1 MSEKELIASSR
12 NFEQSKIDHERR
24 TRKAGFVV
32 GGAGLLIAIMSLSA
46 VIYMLPLKQTD
57 VELYTVDNTTG
68 RVEHITRTSKTSLTA
83 VEAVEKAKVARYIR
97 LREGYNYFS
106 LQHDYDTV
114 QIYGTPDVNN
124 QYLAWY
130 AGKNAPDVVY
140 QNAAYVATVEIISSQ
155 ISDATA
161 PDKLA
166 NVRIKKTI
174 RRVSDNLTRT
184 EYWDIRMT
192 FHFEMDKE
200 MKDTEREENEFG
212 MTVTSYQRDKEIRG
226 GE

>member
-1 MSEKELIASSR
+1 MSEKTLIASSR
-12 NFEQSKIDHERR
+12 NFEQSNIDHERR
-24 TRKAGFVV
+24 TRKAGFFV
-32 GGAGLLIAIMSLSA
+32 GGAGLVIGILA
-46 VIYMLPLKQTD
+46 VISIIIMLPLKKTD

-83 VEAVEKAKVARYIR
+83 VESVQKAKVARYIR
-97 LREGYNYFS
+97 LREAYNYFA

-130 AGKNAPDVVY
+130 AGKEAPDVVY
-140 QNAAYVATVEIISSQ
+140 QNAAYVATVDIISSQ
-155 ISDATA
+155 ISDATS

-166 NVRIKKTI
+166 TVRFKKTI
-174 RRVSDNLTRT
+174 RKIADNSPRT

-192 FHFEMDKE
+192 FHFDMDKK

-212 MTVTSYQRDKEIRG
+212 FTVTSYQRDKEIRG

>member
-12 NFEQSKIDHERR
+12 NFEQSNIDHQRR
-24 TRKAGFVV
+24 TSKAGFIV
-32 GGAGLLIAIMSLSA
+32 GGAGLVIGILAVIAI
-46 VIYMLPLKQTD
+46 VIMLPLKQTII
-57 VELYTVDNTTG
+57 ELYAIDTPSG
-68 RVEHITRTSKTSLTA
+68 RIDHVTRTSKTSLTA
-83 VEAVEKAKVARYIR
+83 VEAVEKAKVAHYIKM
-97 LREGYNYFS
+97 REGYNYFS

-114 QIYGTPDVNN
+114 QLYGTADVNN

-161 PDKLA
+161 PDRLA
-166 NVRIKKTI
+166 TVRFKKTI
-174 RRVSDNLTRT
+174 RRISDNLTTT
-184 EYWDIRMT
+184 EFWDVRMT
-192 FHFEMDKE
+192 FHFNMDKE

-212 MTVTSYQRDKEIRG
+212 FTVTSYQRDKEIRG
-226 GE
+226 EQ

>member
-1 MSEKELIASSR
+1 MSEKSLIASSR
-12 NFEQSKIDHERR
+12 NFEQSNIDHQRR
-24 TRKAGFVV
+24 VSKSGFVV
-32 GGAGLLIAIMSLSA
+32 GGAGLVIGILSVIAI
-46 VIYMLPLKQTD
+46 IIMLPLKQTD
-57 VELYTVDNTTG
+57 VELYAIEMPAG

-83 VEAVEKAKVARYIR
+83 VEAVEKAKVARYIKM
-97 LREGYNYFS
+97 RESYNYFS

-130 AGKNAPDVVY
+130 AGKEAPDVIY
-140 QNAAYVATVEIISSQ
+140 QNAAYIATVDIISSQ
-155 ISDATA
+155 ISDATT

-166 NVRIKKTI
+166 TVRFKKTI
-174 RRVSDNLTRT
+174 RRIADNSTRI

-192 FHFEMDKE
+192 FHFDMNKE

-212 MTVTSYQRDKEIRG
+212 FTVTSYQRDKEIRG

>member
-1 MSEKELIASSR
+1 MSEKAIIASSR
-12 NFEQSKIDHERR
+12 NFEQSNIDHERR
-24 TRKAGFVV
+24 ARKAGFVV
-32 GGAGLLIAIMSLSA
+32 GGAGLVIGILAVIAII
-46 VIYMLPLKQTD
+46 VMLPLKQTD

-83 VEAVEKAKVARYIR
+83 IEAVQKAKVARYIR
-97 LREGYNYFS
+97 MREGYNYFA

-130 AGKNAPDVVY
+130 AGKEAPDVVY
-140 QNAAYVATVEIISSQ
+140 QNAAYIATVDIISSQ
-155 ISDATA
+155 ISDATD

-166 NVRIKKTI
+166 TVRFKKTI
-174 RRVSDNLTRT
+174 RKIADNSTRT

-192 FHFEMDKE
+192 FHFDMNKE

-212 MTVTSYQRDKEIRG
+212 FTVTSYQRDKEIRG